1 MHKRGR
7 TRFFRCNSDK
17 SHKSV
22 RCALKSPKNFR
33 ITGDDI
39 PLILRTFFCLADKW
53 AFHIDTDQIRLSLRL
68 FPYFFRCV
76 CRFFRFRLF
85 PIGSCHRKNMFQFR
99 HRKRHCRRCD
109 RRHTDRRL
117 IPRDLPDCL
126 LCPIAEIISHAAV
139 KMKIDHTRNRIAAR
153 TVQNFFLC
161 LRFCISGKNT
171 VPDTDLAFFECL
183 VFLIYLYI
191 FNNHL
196 PSLHTHPV

>member
-17 SHKSV
+17 AHKSV

-53 AFHIDTDQIRLSLRL
+53 SFHIDTDQICLIVCSRFFCFCL
-68 FPYFFRCV
+68 FPV
-76 CRFFRFRLF
+76 C
-85 PIGSCHRKNMFQFR
+85 SCHRKDVLQFR
-99 HRKRHCRRCD
+99 HRKRHRCRCD
-109 RRHTDRRL
+109 RRHADRCL
-117 IPRDLPDCL
+117 IPCDFPNRL
-126 LCPIAEIISHAAV
+126 LGTVTEIISHAAV
-139 KMKIDHTRNRIAAR
+139 KMEIDHTWNRITAFA
-153 TVQNFFLC
+153 VQNLFPL
-161 LRFCISGKNT
+161 LRIRISDKST
-171 VPDTDLAFFECL
+171 VSDTDFSLFECL
-183 VFLIYLYI
+183 VFLIYFHI